1 MNSSLLKELIST
13 IIEDLLIDRETNKV
27 IPGKP
32 KGRKNTSKK
41 KKKKRKTTREF
52 SAAGGGALVGHMGGS
67 SSGPKEDWH

>member
-1 MNSSLLKELIST
+1 MNYSLLKELIST
-13 IIEDLLIDRETNKV
+13 IIEDQLIDRETNKV

-32 KGRKNTSKK
+32 KGRKVKK
-41 KKKKRKTTREF
+41 KSKDGSSVDEF